1 MATFNT
7 ELARKGPVLLL
18 RDITRG
24 DDPQIAAVVEVLV
37 ATAPDIVALQ
47 GFDYDLTGEALRAFA
62 AALAEAGLDYPHVFA
77 ARPNTGLHTGL
88 DMDGNGRLA
97 EARDAQGYGYFSG
110 QGGMAVMSRYP
121 IVTNEVQ
128 DFSSLLW
135 KDMPDP
141 MLPERGGAAFPS
153 DKVQAIQRLSTTA
166 HWVVPVEVPGIG
178 RVSLLT
184 FHASPP
190 VFDGVEDL
198 NGRRNHDEII
208 FWRHFLDGVFGASPQ
223 ESFVLLGDANQDPRA
238 GEGIK
243 DAIGW
248 LLTDERMQDAR
259 PRGDGSA
266 MATGDPFDTADWD
279 TPRPGNLRVDYVLP
293 SKDWII
299 VDAGVY
305 WPTGP
310 EGETVARA
318 SRHRLVW
325 VDLER

>member
-7 ELARKGPVLLL
+7 ELARKGPGLLF

-88 DMDGNGRLA
+88 DMDG
-97 EARDAQGYGYFSG
+97 
-110 QGGMAVMSRYP
+110 VMSRYP

-141 MLPERGGAAFPS
+141 MLPERDGAAFPS

-190 VFDGVEDL
+190 VFDGAEDL

-238 GEGIK
+238 GEGVK

-248 LLTDERMQDAR
+248 LLTDKRMQDAR
-259 PRGDGSA
+259 PRSDGSA

-279 TPRPGNLRVDYVLP
+279 NPRPGNLRVDYVLP
-293 SKDWII
+293 SKDQII